1 MKRLRWS
8 SAAANDLEEIN
19 FYLSHNHSSFALPTL
34 QRIYAAARALRKSP
48 AKGRKGRISN
58 TRELGLAPPPYLI
71 VYALEGGFVHIIR
84 IVHGA
89 QDWA

>member
-8 SAAANDLEEIN
+8 QAAANDLEEIS
-19 FYLSHNHSSFALPTL
+19 FYLRHNHSSFALPTL
-34 QRIYAAARALRKSP
+34 QRIYAAARALRKFP
-48 AKGRKGRISN
+48 AKGRKGRISD
-58 TRELGLAPPPYLI
+58 TRELVLAPLPYMI
-71 VYALEGGFVHIIR
+71 VYALDGEFVLILR

>member
-8 SAAANDLEEIN
+8 PAAANDLEEIN
-19 FYLSHNHSSFALPTL
+19 FYLRHNYSSFALQTM
-34 QRIYAAARALRKSP
+34 QRIYAAARALRKFP

-58 TRELGLAPPPYLI
+58 TRELVLAPLPYLI
-71 VYALEGGFVHIIR
+71 VYALDGEFVHIIR